1 MGNFLTKSNRV
12 VPFQPEREVNEP
24 TLSLR
29 QRLLCLNS
37 RVEPVLQDRAAEQ
50 GQANQVVPLP
60 QRQEVAQP
68 PLKLWQRLLCID
80 NRVAPVLL
88 VAERDPE
95 AHRAP
100 LEAGSAEVG
109 VRADS
114 NQNLVVEDVS
124 ELSMREVYG
133 REWNPIVSAPLRSE
147 RYKEAQANVGDGEV
161 RRYPKPVAFH
171 IDLNNPLDPF
181 MTVYSFS
188 FYDLPDRLPKKL
200 EQLPS
205 LNRKRVWHR

>member
-12 VPFQPEREVNEP
+12 VPFQPEREINEP

-50 GQANQVVPLP
+50 GDANQVVPPP

-100 LEAGSAEVG
+100 LEAGPAEAG

-124 ELSMREVYG
+124 DLSMREVYG
-133 REWNPIVSAPLRSE
+133 REWNPNTS
-147 RYKEAQANVGDGEV
+147 AQANVGDAEV
-161 RRYPKPVAFH
+161 RKYPKPVAFH
-171 IDLNNPLDPF
+171 IDLNNP
-181 MTVYSFS
+181 
-188 FYDLPDRLPKKL
+188 DRLPKRL